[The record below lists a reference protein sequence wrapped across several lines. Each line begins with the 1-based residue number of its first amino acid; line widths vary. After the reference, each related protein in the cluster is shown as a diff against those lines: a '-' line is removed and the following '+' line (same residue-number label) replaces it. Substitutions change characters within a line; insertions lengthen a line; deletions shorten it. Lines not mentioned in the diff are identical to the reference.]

1 MEIFNPAWKFNSVY
15 RVKISFRLNSKLFLK
30 VTLQLHVKISTWY
43 AELKLQLGLA
53 GMNISNFLYNRNF
66 FPNRNEN
73 LILRTCEFLAYFS
86 KKIKMETPQAR
97 FKWTY
102 DKLTNLIKYLQE
114 FKSSMEFRK
123 CNSNEDNVKLYENVR
138 KRLNRY
144 I

>member
-43 AELKLQLGLA
+43 AELKLQLSLA

-73 LILRTCEFLAYFS
+73 LILRTCE
-86 KKIKMETPQAR
+86 TPQACFR
-97 FKWTY
+97 WTY